1 MKFKI
6 KPAYIGIFLIG
17 TMFVS
22 TFAFVILQSVYY
34 NPQQPKIELPTTNVV
49 NSKISLDQQNFL
61 LSQGRTIMTYQYSES
76 CGYCLEQRQ
85 FLEQLTKNSKLSNQL
100 FLEVLDSKNELP
112 SLTLV
117 SYYGQRDVANA
128 TQEEVIP
135 ALCQILVSKP
145 VECALQQVQ

>member
-6 KPAYIGIFLIG
+6 KPAYIGIFLVG

-22 TFAFVILQSVYY
+22 TFAFVVLQGVYY
-34 NPQQPKIELPTTNVV
+34 NPQQSKIELPTTNVV
-49 NSKISLDQQNFL
+49 NSKLNLDQQNLL

-100 FLEVLDSKNELP
+100 FLEVLNSKNELP

-128 TQEEVIP
+128 TQGEVIP